1 MTNNLIVIFKIT
13 RSKKRRW
20 SILTKI
26 SNQIWSSLITIEK
39 VVVPHWFKREHQT
52 NMHQPDLTNLPSTPL
67 NYQKEIKNG
76 YLPPED
82 AENLAHPR
90 LFSPI
95 QQLHVD

>member
-1 MTNNLIVIFKIT
+1 
-13 RSKKRRW
+13 
-20 SILTKI
+20 
-26 SNQIWSSLITIEK
+26 
-39 VVVPHWFKREHQT
+39 
-52 NMHQPDLTNLPSTPL
+52 MHQPDLTNLPSTPL